1 MRRAEALT
9 MKDRQ
14 PEVAKYGAR
23 LYGMGDTLL
32 IKQTILRGV
41 PPEYVIDEH
50 RERHVASDDDS
61 AVAAAI
67 RDAVKG
73 KL

>member
-23 LYGMGDTLL
+23 VYGLGDTLL
-32 IKQTILRGV
+32 VKQTILRGV

-50 RERHVASDDDS
+50 RERHVGSDDDS
-61 AVAAAI
+61 AIAAAV